1 MRTQRTNDTT
11 VGVLGVGSMGR
22 HHARVYNEIPG
33 TRLYGVVDADE
44 SRAEEVASAYD
55 ARATEIDELLAEV
68 DAVSVAVPTEYHA
81 GVTERCIEHG
91 VDVLVEKPFVV
102 DRDAGNE
109 LVQRAD
115 ERDVL
120 IQVGHV
126 ERFNP
131 AFETIANLVGDL
143 SIVALST
150 RRLGPPIDRFSS
162 NVVFDLMIHDL
173 DVIREI
179 IDSEVEEI
187 DASGTADGEYATA
200 TIGFTDG
207 TIARLT
213 ASRATQRK
221 VRKLQITAE
230 ELLVDVDYLDQTVEL
245 HRQSVPE
252 YVRSEEGVR
261 FRHEGVVE
269 RPMVE
274 NGEPLRNELES
285 FVDSVRT
292 RKEPEV
298 TGEDG
303 LRAVELAEAIHG
315 RAFGEH
321 EDAEGPIEVESE

>member
-1 MRTQRTNDTT
+1 MRGQRTYDTT
-11 VGVLGVGSMGR
+11 VGVIGVGSMGR
-22 HHARVYNEIPG
+22 HHARVYDEIPQ
-33 TRLYGVVDADE
+33 TRLYGVVDADR
-44 SRAEEVASAYD
+44 SRAEEVASTYD
-55 ARATEIDELLAEV
+55 ARALSIDELLATV
-68 DAVSVAVPTEYHA
+68 DAVSVAVPTEYHVD
-81 GVTERCIEHG
+81 VTRRCIEHG
-91 VDVLVEKPFVV
+91 VDVLVEKPFVL
-102 DRDAGNE
+102 DRDVGHE
-109 LVQRAD
+109 LVRVAT

-131 AFETIANLVGDL
+131 AFETMADLVDEL

-162 NVVFDLMIHDL
+162 NVIFDLMIHDL
-173 DVIREI
+173 DVVRTVM
-179 IDSEVEEI
+179 DSEVKKI

-200 TIGFTDG
+200 TVSFADG

-221 VRKLQITAE
+221 VRKLEITAE
-230 ELLVDVDYLDQTVEL
+230 ELLADVDYLDQTVEL

-252 YVRSEEGVR
+252 YVRSDEGVR

-274 NGEPLRNELES
+274 NGEPLRNELKS
-285 FVDSVRT
+285 FVESVRT
-292 RKEPEV
+292 RREPAV

-303 LRAVELAEAIHG
+303 LRAVELAEAIHE
-315 RAFGEH
+315 RAFGKR
-321 EDAEGPIEVESE
+321 EDVDGSIEVESE

>member
-1 MRTQRTNDTT
+1 MREHWNDPIE
-11 VGVLGVGSMGR
+11 VGVIGVGKMGR

-33 TRLYGVVDADE
+33 VRLFGVVDADE

-68 DAVSVAVPTEYHA
+68 DAASVAVPTEYHVDA
-81 GVTERCIEHG
+81 AERCIEHG
-91 VDVLVEKPFVV
+91 VDVLVEKPFVL
-102 DRDAGNE
+102 DRDAGHE

-115 ERDVL
+115 EQDVL

-131 AFETIANLVGDL
+131 AFEAIADLVEDL

-162 NVVFDLMIHDL
+162 NVIFDLMIHDL
-173 DVIREI
+173 DVVREI
-179 IDSEVEEI
+179 MDAEVEQI

-221 VRKLQITAE
+221 VRTLQITAE
-230 ELLVDVDYLDQTVEL
+230 ELLADVDYLDRTVEL

-252 YVRSEEGVR
+252 YVRSEGGVR

-292 RKEPEV
+292 REEPKV

-315 RAFGEH
+315 RAFARGA
-321 EDAEGPIEVESE
+321 DAEEPVGVESE